1 MITVIDARAIGRLV
15 TASALTLVGYIV
27 VAVSLGADFEGD
39 LEAAAE
45 REDVAVNQVSTAA
58 QAQITHDHP
67 VYALLT
73 GLFLFVPPLL
83 LLLAARRVRR
93 QAAGPLSTVAWWS
106 TVATSALWWAYV
118 ALGLGLFADPDDL
131 PPLVRDFGPLT
142 VPVVTTF
149 SMLALVA
156 VVLLG
161 ESVRR
166 HDRARRAARVAT
178 VVGVLLGALSLIGLV
193 TSGAADPVPPILV
206 VPGALIVGI
215 ALWRTKDVGTDP
227 AARQETAAPANV

>member
-1 MITVIDARAIGRLV
+1 MNTIDARATGRFL

-27 VAVSLGADFEGD
+27 VAVSIGADFEGD

-83 LLLAARRVRR
+83 LLRAARSVRR
-93 QAAGPLSTVAWWS
+93 TAAGPLAELTWWS
-106 TVATSALWWAYV
+106 TVLTTALWWAYV

-149 SMLALVA
+149 SLVALVA

-161 ESVRR
+161 ECVRQSG
-166 HDRARRAARVAT
+166 RARRAARVAS
-178 VVGVLLGALSLIGLV
+178 VVGILLGGLSVVGLV
-193 TSGAADPVPPILV
+193 TSGAADPVPPIVV
-206 VPGALIVGI
+206 VPGALVLGI
-215 ALWRTKDVGTDP
+215 ALWRTKDAETT
-227 AARQETAAPANV
+227 ATRQETAAPANV